1 MKSVFL
7 FPGQGAQK
15 KGMLKDVC
23 DKYPEA
29 MAVVKAAEDIS
40 DYDFN

>member
-7 FPGQGAQK
+7 FPGQGAQNN
-15 KGMLKDVC
+15 GMLNDVC

-29 MAVVKAAEDIS
+29 MAVV
-40 DYDFN
+40 